1 MKEIEQNNVLFNIEH
16 RKEFFINI
24 IIHVNNV
31 HAHRIKNMLDI
42 ITSPDQTG
50 FISEKYISENARLIL
65 WLFAIYRGNDI
76 PGVL

>member
-16 RKEFFINI
+16 SKEFFINI

-42 ITSPDQTG
+42 IISPDQTG
-50 FISEKYISENARLIL
+50 FISEIYISENARLIL
-65 WLFAIYRGNDI
+65 
-76 PGVL
+76 

>member
-16 RKEFFINI
+16 GKEFFINI

-42 ITSPDQTG
+42 IISPDQTG
-50 FISEKYISENARLIL
+50 FIPEKYISENARLIL

>member
-16 RKEFFINI
+16 RKDFFIYI

-42 ITSPDQTG
+42 IISPNQTG
-50 FISEKYISENARLIL
+50 FIPEK
-65 WLFAIYRGNDI
+65 
-76 PGVL
+76 